1 MENKMVDII
10 KNNKRWCLLFIC
22 LIIFIAILEDVFD
35 NEIVVFDT
43 IIYNTIS
50 LVKTSLATNIF
61 KTITVFGSAK
71 VLVGITLVSF
81 IILRNKRIPTCI
93 ALNLVTIGAL
103 NQVLKLIIQRPR
115 PEGFRLIEE
124 TGYSFPSGHSMAS
137 MAFYG
142 LIIYFIFK
150 YVKNRKLKI
159 AICTML
165 ALLIVSIGISRIYLG
180 VHYASDVIA
189 GFVISIAYLVVYI
202 TIVVKTM
209 GIMKN
214 EL

>member
-1 MENKMVDII
+1 MENKIVDII

-43 IIYNTIS
+43 IIYDTIS
-50 LVKTSLATNIF
+50 LTKTSLVTNVF
-61 KTITVFGSAK
+61 KAITVLGSAK

-81 IILRNKRIPTCI
+81 IILRNKRISTCI
-93 ALNLVTIGAL
+93 AFNLVTIGVL

-150 YVKNRKLKI
+150 YLKNRKLKI

-165 ALLIVSIGISRIYLG
+165 ALLIVCIGISRIYLG

-209 GIMKN
+209 GIMKS
-214 EL
+214 E